1 MGRGQVVRQRV
12 LVSLFG
18 GSSPS
23 VPDPFLSKK
32 PKVYS
37 RVSLRTK
44 AMKHGAICLTQ
55 ACRTKNLFLLIRTSL
70 VLSSSSSPSH

>member
-23 VPDPFLSKK
+23 VPDPFLSASTKQVNYLSLLWKK
-32 PKVYS
+32 LEEELELK
-37 RVSLRTK
+37 LN
-44 AMKHGAICLTQ
+44 ALAID
-55 ACRTKNLFLLIRTSL
+55 NI
-70 VLSSSSSPSH
+70 